1 MLRRIILLL
10 SLSFF
15 PLFGATTTT
24 TVEVNGYGVSRDE
37 ALQNALIEAL
47 KQTKGVSIDSQK
59 AFAKK
64 LKQTNASVDGQNSR
78 SMRVDSLSQ
87 SAVKEAT
94 KGLVNSYRILSSRK
108 LSSHEWEVRAVVK
121 ILKFKSPG
129 LSTKNRRKIA
139 IMPFYYAQES
149 FLIDNKRYSGVKLS
163 LLLNQA
169 LTSDIT
175 QSRRFAV
182 VDRTYVQDMANEL
195 GLIASKHT
203 PLSQKVKLGNMLGAD
218 YLLVGTIQAADMH
231 TDVSSNRLLG
241 TTSSKRTAEF
251 IVEYRII
258 VVGTSQ
264 IKWSDTAKAVI
275 DLGSSQST
283 QMALQNAIEK
293 VTASIANALLEN
305 IYPIRVIDNTDG
317 QNIVLNQGGKTLHVG
332 DKLDVMRLG
341 KKMFDPYTKEPLGR
355 LERKVATIEIVRVNP
370 KISFGRVVEGKASA
384 IKRNDIC
391 RRVKFASSSD
401 SSAQA
406 DNPNWRKSSVEV
418 KDGGGVTLPFD

>member
-1 MLRRIILLL
+1 MLRTIALLFI
-10 SLSFF
+10 LSFH
-15 PLFGATTTT
+15 PLFGATTITT
-24 TVEVNGYGVSRDE
+24 IEVSGYGVNRDE

-47 KQTKGVSIDSQK
+47 KQTKGVSIDSKK

-64 LKQTNASVDGQNSR
+64 LKQTNASVNGENSR

-94 KGLVNSYRILSSRK
+94 KGLVNSYRIISSRQLSSR
-108 LSSHEWEVRAVVK
+108 EWEVRAVVK
-121 ILKFKSPG
+121 ILNYKSPG
-129 LSTKNRRKIA
+129 LSVKNRRKIA
-139 IMPFYYAQES
+139 IMPFYYGQES
-149 FLIDNKRYSGVKLS
+149 FSIEGKRYSGAKLS
-163 LLLNQA
+163 SLVNQA

-203 PLSQKVKLGNMLGAD
+203 SLSEKVKLGNVLGAD
-218 YLLVGTIQAADMH
+218 YLLVGTIRSAGMR
-231 TDVSSNRLLG
+231 TDTQSNKLLG
-241 TTSSKRTAEF
+241 TTSSKRRAEF

-275 DLGSSQST
+275 DLENTQST
-283 QMALQNAIEK
+283 EMALQNAIEK

-305 IYPIRVIDNTDG
+305 IYPIRVIDNTDA
-317 QNIVLNQGGKTLHVG
+317 QNIVLNQGGKTLHIG

-341 KKMFDPYTKEPLGR
+341 KKMFDPYTKESLGR
-355 LERKVATIEIVRVNP
+355 VEKKVATIEIVRVNP
-370 KISFGRVVEGKASA
+370 KISFGKVIEGKASE

-391 RRVKFASSSD
+391 RRVKLENGSIGQMQGDDPS
-401 SSAQA
+401 
-406 DNPNWRKSSVEV
+406 WRKSSVEV
-418 KDGGGVTLPFD
+418 KNGGGVTLPFD